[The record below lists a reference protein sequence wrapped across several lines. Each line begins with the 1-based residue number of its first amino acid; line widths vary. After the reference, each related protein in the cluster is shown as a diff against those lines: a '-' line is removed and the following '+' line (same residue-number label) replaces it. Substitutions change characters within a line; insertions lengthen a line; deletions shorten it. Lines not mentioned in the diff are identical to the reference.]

1 MNIITSAE
9 KKMGLDEIADKE
21 DTLLHNSN
29 MANLAGA
36 RRYCIEGIEAAQAE
50 ISRLAALKT
59 EIETFVSDEK
69 NLMNTTEV
77 SRLHGLARE
86 PQVIKNNRW

>member
-1 MNIITSAE
+1 MNIITSVE

-29 MANLAGA
+29 IANLSGA
-36 RRYCIEGIEAAQAE
+36 RRYCIEGIEAAQTE
-50 ISRLAALKT
+50 IARLAALKI
-59 EIETFVSDEK
+59 EIETFASDEK

-77 SRLHGLARE
+77 ARLHGLARD
-86 PQVIKNNRW
+86 PQFIKNNRW